1 MIFFLIEV
9 SRAEPRDVRVAIWAA
24 IPTPTQDQ
32 HLQART
38 DYELIYP
45 SPFTGRAF
53 ASIQIPDGHSH
64 KRKRSNSPRKVAK
77 VALPSRA
84 QPLHKDD
91 YQEYRPLFALYLD
104 VQKSLDFDE
113 LTDHEARGR
122 WKSFMKKWYV
132 SHIQSGFQADS

>member
-1 MIFFLIEV
+1 MTYESQFGLRFQLQLKTNIYRQELTMNSYIPRR
-9 SRAEPRDVRVAIWAA
+9 SREERSHR
-24 IPTPTQDQ
+24 
-32 HLQART
+32 
-38 DYELIYP
+38 
-45 SPFTGRAF
+45 SK
-53 ASIQIPDGHSH
+53 SPDGHSH
-64 KRKRSNSPRKVAK
+64 KRKRSTSPRKVAK